1 MEAEV
6 DCDCVVVGGGM
17 AGLSAAEELC
27 RAGLRCSCVVTSDL
41 SPPAFISSV
50 RLLEA
55 APRLGGR
62 AYTTTHGEA
71 VLELGA
77 QWLHGACAANPV
89 FNLAARH
96 GLLGPR

>member
-1 MEAEV
+1 MTATAWWWV
-6 DCDCVVVGGGM
+6 AAWRGSARRRSW
-17 AGLSAAEELC
+17 AGPGSGAPCA
-27 RAGLRCSCVVTSDL
+27 VTSDL
-41 SPPAFISSV
+41 SPPASYITSV

-62 AYTTTHGEA
+62 AYTVTHGEA

>member
-1 MEAEV
+1 MQ
-6 DCDCVVVGGGM
+6 
-17 AGLSAAEELC
+17 
-27 RAGLRCSCVVTSDL
+27 
-41 SPPAFISSV
+41 
-50 RLLEA
+50 LLEA

-62 AYTTTHGEA
+62 AYTLTHGEA

-96 GLLGPR
+96 GLLGPRSGSHSTIYYLL

>member
-1 MEAEV
+1 MTATAWWWV
-6 DCDCVVVGGGM
+6 AAWRASAPRRSC
-17 AGLSAAEELC
+17 AG
-27 RAGLRCSCVVTSDL
+27 RASGDPCVVTSDL

-62 AYTTTHGEA
+62 AYTRTHGEA